1 MVISMKTKVIICA
14 LLIFTLVFSLCG
26 CSKGELTNDEMIAQL
41 FSENK
46 ETFEVV
52 AEKCFDIKSVSFGYK
67 NGEIEVHETYD
78 YEENF
83 KLTEELEKDLLH
95 CFETM
100 SEIVNEDFREKDYFL
115 SIGYSEDIDNITMVD
130 FTWYDK
136 NLKVYHTLSYSYD
149 DISDY
154 PCSVEIADNWY
165 TWWWGQV

>member
-1 MVISMKTKVIICA
+1 MKTKVIICA

-83 KLTEELEKDLLH
+83 KLTELQSLLLAK
-95 CFETM
+95 M
-100 SEIVNEDFREKDYFL
+100 GK
-115 SIGYSEDIDNITMVD
+115 
-130 FTWYDK
+130 
-136 NLKVYHTLSYSYD
+136 
-149 DISDY
+149 
-154 PCSVEIADNWY
+154 
-165 TWWWGQV
+165 

>member
-1 MVISMKTKVIICA
+1 
-14 LLIFTLVFSLCG
+14 
-26 CSKGELTNDEMIAQL
+26 
-41 FSENK
+41 
-46 ETFEVV
+46 
-52 AEKCFDIKSVSFGYK
+52 
-67 NGEIEVHETYD
+67 
-78 YEENF
+78 
-83 KLTEELEKDLLH
+83 
-95 CFETM
+95 M